1 MSEDLR
7 ELRQDVKELI
17 KQGAVH
23 NELLRTHE
31 ARSLALQEM
40 LKLQAQEIE
49 PIKDHVKF
57 VSSFLKWSGGI
68 AATAIA
74 AFIVQFAL
82 RAIF

>member
-1 MSEDLR
+1 MTEDL
-7 ELRQDVKELI
+7 KEMRADIKDLI

-57 VSSFLKWSGGI
+57 VSSFLKWAGGL
-68 AATAIA
+68 AAAALAAI
-74 AFIVQFAL
+74 IVQTFL
-82 RAIF
+82 RVIF